1 MSSPIQVAQ
10 NVRRHPSPPLGFL
23 AIAYMLLFCAG
34 LYPVTMF
41 GGMPYYPGP
50 WEPIQT
56 ITAFF
61 QARPHAVLLCTF
73 LQFGSAIPLGIFTA
87 SAVSRL
93 KFLGV
98 KAAGADIALF
108 GGFATAIMM
117 MTGSSVGWTL
127 TRPAISHNPVA
138 TEALYYIGY
147 GIGGP
152 GFSVP
157 MGLLIAGLSVP
168 ALFNRLVPR
177 WIPIVGLVLALIG
190 ELSWL
195 NIMFPAALPL
205 IPLTRF
211 PGFLWLIA
219 YGFALPTTTT
229 RQPAGGAQ

>member
-1 MSSPIQVAQ
+1 
-10 NVRRHPSPPLGFL
+10 
-23 AIAYMLLFCAG
+23 
-34 LYPVTMF
+34 
-41 GGMPYYPGP
+41 MPYYPGP

-98 KAAGADIALF
+98 KAAGPDIALF
-108 GGFATAIMM
+108 GGFATAITMM
-117 MTGSSVGWTL
+117 MGTSVLWTM

-157 MGLLIAGLSVP
+157 LGLLIAGLSVP
-168 ALFNRLVPR
+168 VLFNRLVPR
-177 WIPIVGLVLALIG
+177 WIPVVGLVIALIG

-195 NIMFPAALPL
+195 DIIFPAALPL

-211 PGFLWLIA
+211 PAFLWLIA
-219 YGFALPTTTT
+219 FGFALPST
-229 RQPAGGAQ
+229 RTRPLAGGAQ